1 MMQND
6 PENALSLTVKFGTY
20 FLLPGIVIFLVF
32 FILQIGAYIYAF
44 IKGYTP
50 YPKWCV
56 IFCVP
61 VGMIISML
69 IGKIGNYNITNAIRC
84 AWISIGNLYMLLGL
98 LIMKNNYQM
107 EKHKR
112 IGI

>member
-1 MMQND
+1 MIQSISGSVKKTLM
-6 PENALSLTVKFGTY
+6 NADLTRYGLCCSVFDHSL
-20 FLLPGIVIFLVF
+20 
-32 FILQIGAYIYAF
+32 
-44 IKGYTP
+44 KGYTP

-61 VGMIISML
+61 IGMIISML

-84 AWISIGNLYMLLGL
+84 AWISIGNLFMFLGL